1 MQATDGVMTYHDLQ
15 VVWPYGPI
23 RLDSLTFLH
32 QTGTHAT
39 LRLTG
44 IVPEDKEEEI
54 IHLASN
60 HDGIGL
66 YGKQGTAKKPI
77 FMGRLQHVEIKV
89 VRDIHYVTIQAISHT
104 YAMDLSPKTRS
115 FQQVDRLYRDVVEE
129 ALSVYPG
136 GDFIDQAFD
145 EKKQGK
151 FIMQYEE
158 TDWTFVRRIASHV
171 GAVLVPD
178 VSDHKVRF
186 WIGMPEGRKQIKLEA
201 APYEVNRAIAPY
213 MKKAANGASSLSE
226 YQYTTYTFAH
236 DEWLH
241 IGDEVQRDGRT
252 FVITKITA
260 TLEQG
265 LLKWTYVCAVPE
277 SVKQTKLYNSAIIGA
292 AIDGKIIQV
301 GRNQVKIHLNMDQK
315 QDASKAQWFPYA
327 AEGNQ
332 ILYLMPELGSK
343 VKLYFP
349 GAEEDDGMVMNSV
362 RHAPQGEAVQKQAK
376 KMQDPGVKSF
386 GNPQGKEFTLG
397 DKELTMTAQEGM
409 LYISMNKDA
418 GVSFNSASQVRIQ
431 GKGAVSLSGAA
442 VHLSGTEGLTVKTA
456 GDALE
461 LIEEANASSENIQ
474 LKASARHSFPQILSA
489 FEQDVAANG
498 ILAVMVKRTL
508 DNQIA
513 EVEGKFAAFG
523 NTLAG
528 LWGAVVDAGDLA
540 VTGLYAAV
548 GKDSADLY
556 QSVSGKEFGSL
567 TERNNLAKGAVEAA
581 ASTVEYVEKV
591 ASGQKTALDVLGDAG
606 GAVISTV
613 KEYTE
618 PFMKEG
624 EYRQENLHGGLWT
637 RSIEDSYQKGKN
649 EYQKDLIM
657 AEALMNASSFGGG
670 SVVLKAEKFI
680 AKQEGER
687 GTKNSHGDVDSD
699 GGKGKGGSL
708 HGSDKNDGLEG
719 APLKDGK
726 LKTKAELPVDVL
738 KDLDLIKEK
747 FQLGMLAQV
756 LKKVG
761 MKVEMVDPVTRQS
774 FWAWDKEAMVSHF
787 RKTENGNGRQNV
799 GTSKG
804 HVNEAP
810 RKDIPHETTPPKG
823 GKASGDSGHS
833 QHDEPVTDKKGNDA
847 NKNQSHEKEKAGAE
861 GTGEAG
867 SSGSKGVLNV
877 KQVEYGSDD
886 LSKAAQQFRIDN
898 NITGGQNVL
907 IAEVEVNGVVKRY
920 QIVSTREEIV
930 VGEETVE
937 KITHS
942 EKIFDDIMKKEG
954 ISPDQVKRL
963 YSEREPCILDGH
975 NCRQLLSKE
984 YPNAEVTYSFEYGD
998 QKSRNRGNK
1007 KLKQAL
1013 KQLFGIN

>member
-1 MQATDGVMTYHDLQ
+1 M
-15 VVWPYGPI
+15 
-23 RLDSLTFLH
+23 
-32 QTGTHAT
+32 
-39 LRLTG
+39 
-44 IVPEDKEEEI
+44 
-54 IHLASN
+54 
-60 HDGIGL
+60 
-66 YGKQGTAKKPI
+66 
-77 FMGRLQHVEIKV
+77 
-89 VRDIHYVTIQAISHT
+89 
-104 YAMDLSPKTRS
+104 
-115 FQQVDRLYRDVVEE
+115 
-129 ALSVYPG
+129 
-136 GDFIDQAFD
+136 
-145 EKKQGK
+145 
-151 FIMQYEE
+151 
-158 TDWTFVRRIASHV
+158 
-171 GAVLVPD
+171 
-178 VSDHKVRF
+178 
-186 WIGMPEGRKQIKLEA
+186 LE
-201 APYEVNRAIAPY
+201 
-213 MKKAANGASSLSE
+213 
-226 YQYTTYTFAH
+226 
-236 DEWLH
+236 
-241 IGDEVQRDGRT
+241 
-252 FVITKITA
+252 
-260 TLEQG
+260 
-265 LLKWTYVCAVPE
+265 
-277 SVKQTKLYNSAIIGA
+277 
-292 AIDGKIIQV
+292 
-301 GRNQVKIHLNMDQK
+301 LN
-315 QDASKAQWFPYA
+315 
-327 AEGNQ
+327 
-332 ILYLMPELGSK
+332 
-343 VKLYFP
+343 LYFP
-349 GAEEDDGMVMNSV
+349 GTEEDDGMVMNSV

-474 LKASARHSFPQILSA
+474 LEASARHSFPQLLSA

-498 ILAVMVKRTL
+498 ILAVMAKRTL

-523 NTLAG
+523 DTLAG
-528 LWGAVVDAGDLA
+528 LWGAAVDAGDLV
-540 VTGLYAAV
+540 VTGVLGGDDAQSLYEF
-548 GKDSADLY
+548 
-556 QSVSGKEFGSL
+556 VSGSEVGSL
-567 TERNNLAKGAVEAA
+567 TERNNLAKGAVEVATN
-581 ASTVEYVEKV
+581 TVEYVENV
-591 ASGQKTALDVLGDAG
+591 ASGKKSWQDVAQDAGDA
-606 GAVISTV
+606 AVSIGTGLYNDYIDPFV
-613 KEYTE
+613 KDEKY
-618 PFMKEG
+618 K
-624 EYRQENLHGGLWT
+624 QDNLHGGLWT
-637 RSIEDSYQKGKN
+637 RSVEESYAKGQN
-649 EYQKDLIM
+649 EFKKDM
-657 AEALMNASSFGGG
+657 VVAEAVLTVYSGGMG
-670 SVVLKAEKFI
+670 TAALKGGKSV
-680 AKQEGER
+680 AKL
-687 GTKNSHGDVDSD
+687 DVDAPHGKQPHADVDAD
-699 GGKGKGGSL
+699 GGKGRGGLL
-708 HGSDKNDGLEG
+708 HGSGVDDLLEG
-719 APLKDGK
+719 TPLKDGK
-726 LKTKAELPVDVL
+726 LKTKAKLFDDVL
-738 KDLDLIKEK
+738 KDFDLLTEKYQHNMLKQIFEKIRIKEE
-747 FQLGMLAQV
+747 V
-756 LKKVG
+756 
-761 MKVEMVDPVTRQS
+761 MVDPVFGQS
-774 FWAWDKEAMVSHF
+774 FSVWNISFFKDKKGGHGLQHIE
-787 RKTENGNGRQNV
+787 
-799 GTSKG
+799 TSKG
-804 HVNEAP
+804 HVSEAP
-810 RKDIPHETTPPKG
+810 RNKDIPHETTPPKG

-930 VGEETVE
+930 VGEEVVE

>member
-66 YGKQGTAKKPI
+66 YGKQGAAKKPI

-252 FVITKITA
+252 FVITKVVG

-418 GVSFNSASQVRIQ
+418 GVSLHSASQVRIQ
-431 GKGAVSLSGAA
+431 ASGGLNLRGSAVTLTAS
-442 VHLSGTEGLTVKTA
+442 EGLSIKTIVDHM
-456 GDALE
+456 GLQ
-461 LIEEANASSENIQ
+461 EEISASSEEIK
-474 LKASARHSFPQILSA
+474 LDATTRRSFPHLWSA
-489 FEQDVAANG
+489 FEEKVQSIGVDGIIKERIQAN
-498 ILAVMVKRTL
+498 M
-508 DNQIA
+508 DA
-513 EVEGKFAAFG
+513 EVKVTKEFWSENMSAFWAATVDTADIVFSTLSFG
-523 NTLAG
+523 YSENVYEWA
-528 LWGAVVDAGDLA
+528 
-540 VTGLYAAV
+540 
-548 GKDSADLY
+548 
-556 QSVSGKEFGSL
+556 SGKEVGSL
-567 TERNNLAKGAVEAA
+567 TERNLMVQGL
-581 ASTVEYVEKV
+581 
-591 ASGQKTALDVLGDAG
+591 QKTAEDAFTYAEKVITGEKSKLEVAGDALDAG
-606 GAVISTV
+606 WGILKEAV
-613 KEYTE
+613 E
-618 PFMKEG
+618 PFIEEAQYLIEDAK
-624 EYRQENLHGGLWT
+624 GGKWT
-637 RSIEDSYQKGKN
+637 RSIEESYEKGRNSAKKDLVILELVGSRGLFGAYRKAVKKVRDQGGNDSKASHTSDVSDHEQGQ
-649 EYQKDLIM
+649 QKDGNG
-657 AEALMNASSFGGG
+657 AALPLQGANDHH
-670 SVVLKAEKFI
+670 
-680 AKQEGER
+680 R
-687 GTKNSHGDVDSD
+687 NSTGQ
-699 GGKGKGGSL
+699 
-708 HGSDKNDGLEG
+708 
-719 APLKDGK
+719 KDGK
-726 LKTKAELPVDVL
+726 LKTKAEIPLDEIQNLQDVIDLLIL
-738 KDLDLIKEK
+738 KMNRKLDGRIVIGQTSADGIGGVGGYHVFFEADQRGRGGSKDKGGETRRTERTGNDAYGGYFKRKQQRTEEYNSKIADKQKIVGDDTNGYRLVEPTKWMEQMGMTQIKEK
-747 FQLGMLAQV
+747 LKRKSWSDNNGFNWQWDSQHGKLEKWNKRRTEHLG
-756 LKKVG
+756 
-761 MKVEMVDPVTRQS
+761 EFDPVTGKQTKDGEPKRR
-774 FWAWDKEAMVSHF
+774 WD
-787 RKTENGNGRQNV
+787 G
-799 GTSKG
+799 
-804 HVNEAP
+804 
-810 RKDIPHETTPPKG
+810 
-823 GKASGDSGHS
+823 
-833 QHDEPVTDKKGNDA
+833 
-847 NKNQSHEKEKAGAE
+847 
-861 GTGEAG
+861 
-867 SSGSKGVLNV
+867 
-877 KQVEYGSDD
+877 
-886 LSKAAQQFRIDN
+886 
-898 NITGGQNVL
+898 
-907 IAEVEVNGVVKRY
+907 
-920 QIVSTREEIV
+920 
-930 VGEETVE
+930 
-937 KITHS
+937 
-942 EKIFDDIMKKEG
+942 
-954 ISPDQVKRL
+954 
-963 YSEREPCILDGH
+963 
-975 NCRQLLSKE
+975 
-984 YPNAEVTYSFEYGD
+984 
-998 QKSRNRGNK
+998 
-1007 KLKQAL
+1007 
-1013 KQLFGIN
+1013 